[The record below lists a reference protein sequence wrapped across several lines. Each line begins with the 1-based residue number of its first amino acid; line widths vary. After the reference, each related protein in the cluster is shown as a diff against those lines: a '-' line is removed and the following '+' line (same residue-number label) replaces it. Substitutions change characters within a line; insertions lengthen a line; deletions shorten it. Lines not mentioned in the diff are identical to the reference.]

1 MPFQMLGIVFATE
14 GKKAVSWDTKIE
26 TLGVVLDLAPASE
39 PGTDQRFVRI
49 GHTESRIQELRTL
62 IETILDRGAMSC
74 KDAERLRG
82 RLQWF
87 ETFAHG
93 RIAQQSLKV
102 ISSLASVGRKRETLG
117 AKEIGA
123 LQFLKDRVLTAS
135 PTKVMSANLQT
146 WYVFSDGA
154 CEGETEKIGS
164 VGAVLINS
172 DGQAIS
178 FFSEKVPDVWMS
190 QFMQESK
197 HPVFELELLPIVV
210 ALCVWE
216 KTLKHCQSV
225 FYLDNEAARGALIS
239 GSTQSVSGS
248 WLVRTFTVHE
258 MHGQLKVWFA
268 RVPTS
273 SNIADKPSRLDVT
286 ELVAEGIN
294 RVDIKW
300 TDLLEQC
307 QKYKSDKW
315 GDG

>member
-1 MPFQMLGIVFATE
+1 MLGIVFATE
-14 GKKAVSWDTKIE
+14 GKKAVNWDTKIK
-26 TLGVVLDLAPASE
+26 TLGVVLDLAPSAE
-39 PGTDQRFVRI
+39 PGTDQRFVTI
-49 GHTESRIQELRTL
+49 GHTESRVLELRTL

-93 RIAQQSLKV
+93 RVAQQSLKI
-102 ISSLASVGRKRETLG
+102 ISGLASVGRKRETLG
-117 AKEIGA
+117 SKEIGA
-123 LQFLKDRVLTAS
+123 LQFLKDRVLTAA

-172 DGQAIS
+172 DGLAVS
-178 FFSEKVPDVWMS
+178 FFSEKVPETWMS
-190 QFMQESK
+190 QFLQESK
-197 HPVFELELLPIVV
+197 HPVFELELLPIVA
-210 ALCVWE
+210 ALYVWE
-216 KTLKHCQSV
+216 ATLKHCQSV

-248 WLVRTFTVHE
+248 WLVRTFTVNE

-286 ELVAEGIN
+286 ELIAEGIN